1 MFKKYK
7 LLLILFL
14 IITSSP
20 LRSAELSIAY
30 LDMNIIINQSVLGN
44 SLNKKIDIKNKKISE
59 DFIKKEKKFNE
70 EKKLLMVKKNILETN
85 DYQKMILEFNT
96 RATEYENYKRNTIKS
111 LSNERLAHTQKFLI
125 KITKVL
131 AEYSDENSIDLIIQ
145 KKNIIIGKKELD
157 ITQDFL
163 DIVNKKIKKINN

>member
-7 LLLILFL
+7 LFLIFFLILS
-14 IITSSP
+14 SSP
-20 LRSAELSIAY
+20 LRSAELKLAY
-30 LDMNIIINQSVLGN
+30 LDMNIIINQSVLGR
-44 SLNKKIDIKNKKISE
+44 SLNKKSNIKNNKISE
-59 DFIKKEKKFNE
+59 DFIKKEKKFIE
-70 EKKLLMVKKNILETN
+70 EKKTLMAKKNILEAN
-85 DYQKMILEFNT
+85 DYQKMVLEFNT
-96 RATEYENYKRNTIKS
+96 KATEYENYKRNTIKS
-111 LSNERLAHTQKFLI
+111 LSNERLAQTQKFLN

-163 DIVNKKIKKINN
+163 VIVNKKFNN

>member
-1 MFKKYK
+1 MW
-7 LLLILFL
+7 LFL
-14 IITSSP
+14 
-20 LRSAELSIAY
+20 
-30 LDMNIIINQSVLGN
+30 N
-44 SLNKKIDIKNKKISE
+44 
-59 DFIKKEKKFNE
+59 
-70 EKKLLMVKKNILETN
+70 
-85 DYQKMILEFNT
+85 
-96 RATEYENYKRNTIKS
+96 
-111 LSNERLAHTQKFLI
+111 